1 MKQIMLPNAERKAL
15 MTLFRVSNVTVWSA
29 LNYKTKS
36 PLAEKIRQT
45 ALAKGGVIYEPPKS
59 KQL

>member
-1 MKQIMLPNAERKAL
+1 MKQILLPSEERKML
-15 MTLFRVSNVTVWSA
+15 MTLFKVSKPTVWAA
-29 LNYKTKS
+29 LRYKTKS

-45 ALAKGGVIYEPPKS
+45 ALAKGGQIYEPPKT

>member
-1 MKQIMLPNAERKAL
+1 MLGVSKPTLWEAL
-15 MTLFRVSNVTVWSA
+15 RF
-29 LNYKTKS
+29 KTKS

-45 ALAKGGVIYEPPKS
+45 ALAMGGKIYEPPKS